1 MKAFVYAYNGW
12 FSYLHFCMR
21 PKKSFACDIPCL
33 SFDHWL
39 LQHLL
44 FWTYSHKE
52 NQPLLLTLPWSRGVV
67 CRHNA
72 LRVTC
77 TSGSACRD
85 LGYRGYLSEGY
96 LLCKMMYSFSPSLFP
111 NTQTLSYTS
120 LQQISALACFV
131 CVVAF
136 FS

>member
-1 MKAFVYAYNGW
+1 MHIMAGSLICISVCVQR
-12 FSYLHFCMR
+12 SPLR
-21 PKKSFACDIPCL
+21 VSVIPCL

-85 LGYRGYLSEGY
+85 LGYRGYLSEG
-96 LLCKMMYSFSPSLFP
+96 
-111 NTQTLSYTS
+111 
-120 LQQISALACFV
+120 
-131 CVVAF
+131 
-136 FS
+136 